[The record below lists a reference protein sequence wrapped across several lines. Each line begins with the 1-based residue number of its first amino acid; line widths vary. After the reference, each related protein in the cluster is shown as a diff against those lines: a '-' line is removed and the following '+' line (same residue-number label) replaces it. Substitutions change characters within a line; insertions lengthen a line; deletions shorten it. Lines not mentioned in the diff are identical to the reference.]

1 MVHQNNMG
9 VGSAV
14 LEALLRLLIKGAM
27 VRALIIFGSP
37 QTQRKNGET
46 DNQG

>member
-1 MVHQNNMG
+1 MAHQNNMG
-9 VGSAV
+9 VCSAV
-14 LEALLRLLIKGAM
+14 LKALLRLLIKGAM

-37 QTQRKNGET
+37 QTQRRNDET